1 MPHLIRE
8 GPICKLFTVAPAT
21 NCRYE
26 LVPSSLEELERMV
39 EEGVQIF
46 PRRITATFDGEEA

>member
-1 MPHLIRE
+1 
-8 GPICKLFTVAPAT
+8 LFTVAPDT
-21 NCRYE
+21 DCRYE